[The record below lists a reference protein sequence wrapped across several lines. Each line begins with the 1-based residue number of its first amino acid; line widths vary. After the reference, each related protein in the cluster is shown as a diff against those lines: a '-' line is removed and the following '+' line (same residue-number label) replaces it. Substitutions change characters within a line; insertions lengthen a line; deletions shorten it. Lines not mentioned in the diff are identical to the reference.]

1 MKYNKQVSIGYDPK
15 TGKRI
20 RKWFHADTKIGL
32 EQQIRE
38 YRNELEKVAN
48 PSEITFGE
56 YSVRWFEVSKGI
68 RSKQTQDAARTHLKK
83 CAALDMYQLKR
94 ITRTQCQEI
103 VNASWDHPHTAK
115 GVADVLRQIFNSAI
129 DDGIIAQNPAD
140 KLKRP
145 SIPKAEKHLLTDR
158 ELEAVKKAELNDQD
172 RLLVTI
178 LQLFGLRPAEALALR
193 PDDFDFKK
201 KMLTISKSLELT
213 NDNQSRLK
221 ETKTGITR
229 KIPIPD
235 AAIPSLRNRIQ
246 AQKGFF
252 IFTKHDGNLYTKSA
266 YKRAQER
273 IWKAVNV
280 QLGGDDN
287 LSLVS
292 GLTLYSF
299 RHHRATELY
308 YQTQKGLISTKKA
321 AELMGHSEVI
331 FLQTYSHIDETK
343 ENVDALYP
351 NLEAVNL

>member
-1 MKYNKQVSIGYDPK
+1 MKYNKQVSFGYDPI

-20 RKWFHADTKIGL
+20 RKWFHADTKAKLDQMIL
-32 EQQIRE
+32 E
-38 YRNELEKVAN
+38 YKMELEKVAN

-56 YSVRWFEVSKGI
+56 YSARWFDVSKRI
-68 RSKQTQDAARTHLKK
+68 RSKQTQDVAMTHLKK
-83 CAALDMYQLKR
+83 CAALNPYKVKK
-94 ITRTQCQEI
+94 ITKTLCQEI
-103 VNASWDHPHTAK
+103 VNESWNHPHTAK
-115 GVADVLRQIFNSAI
+115 GICDVLRQVFNSAI
-129 DDGIIAQNPAD
+129 EDGIITQNPAD

-145 SIPKAEKHLLTDR
+145 AIPKAEKHLLTDR
-158 ELEAVKKAELNDQD
+158 EIEAVKNADINDQD

-201 KMLTISKSLELT
+201 KILTVSKSLELT
-213 NDNQSRLK
+213 NDNQSRIK
-221 ETKTGITR
+221 ETKTGVTR

-235 AAIPSLRNRIQ
+235 AAIPSLRKRIQ
-246 AQKGFF
+246 ARPGFF
-252 IFTKHDGNLYTKSA
+252 LFTKHDGNLYTKSA